1 MERDRQ
7 LEDGC
12 HTYLLQSCS
21 KNIRRCTF
29 KGKHSYRFPLI
40 ERALDFCIRETKSN
54 RSTTNRL

>member
-29 KGKHSYRFPLI
+29 KGKHSYRFPL
-40 ERALDFCIRETKSN
+40 
-54 RSTTNRL
+54 